1 MNLFRTNMQLESSEN
16 KITHKSKLLF
26 LGSCFTKNIGDK
38 LVENKFS
45 VDLNPFGVLYNPLSV
60 MNALNILLEKNEF
73 NKNDLYKYKDNW
85 LSFYHDTSFSDS
97 DSKKCLTKINSKL
110 NDSFKF
116 FEKLDYLVI
125 TWGTIWTYKFTESGK
140 TVSNCHKIPANKF
153 SRQKLELSQ
162 IISDYY
168 ELIIQL
174 RNANPELKIIFTV
187 SPVRHWKDGA
197 EQNQLSK
204 STLLLAIHELIDK
217 FENIEYFPS
226 YEIMMD
232 DLRDYRFYTEDMLHP
247 NKVAIDYI
255 WDKFSD
261 RYFDNTTLLLIK
273 EISKIVKAVN
283 HRPYNEES
291 DSHQKFIAKQLSE
304 IDKLKLKNSFLD
316 FTNELEYLGKKL
328 IGK

>member
-1 MNLFRTNMQLESSEN
+1 
-16 KITHKSKLLF
+16 
-26 LGSCFTKNIGDK
+26 
-38 LVENKFS
+38 
-45 VDLNPFGVLYNPLSV
+45 
-60 MNALNILLEKNEF
+60 
-73 NKNDLYKYKDNW
+73 
-85 LSFYHDTSFSDS
+85 
-97 DSKKCLTKINSKL
+97 
-110 NDSFKF
+110 
-116 FEKLDYLVI
+116 
-125 TWGTIWTYKFTESGK
+125 
-140 TVSNCHKIPANKF
+140 
-153 SRQKLELSQ
+153 
-162 IISDYY
+162 
-168 ELIIQL
+168 
-174 RNANPELKIIFTV
+174 FTV